1 MKKIPYNVR
10 TGVGVGLILWSVVA
24 VIATIVWGAYGA
36 PVWALIL
43 MPIVAIITLVIGV
56 IFIPRNNEDGTPI
69 VIEKKPKVKRP
80 KTRKAK
86 RYKKPFMTGEEWK
99 EQEEEDDE
107 MMFIEEA
114 VEDD

>member
-1 MKKIPYNVR
+1 MNKIPYKVR

-24 VIATIVWGAYGA
+24 VIVTIVWGAYGA
-36 PVWALIL
+36 SIWALIL
-43 MPIVAIITLVIGV
+43 IPIVAVITFVIGV
-56 IFIPRNNEDGTPI
+56 IFVPRTNADGTPI

-80 KTRKAK
+80 KIRKAK
-86 RYKKPFMTGEEWK
+86 RYKKPFMTDEEWR

-107 MMFIEEA
+107 MMFIEEV